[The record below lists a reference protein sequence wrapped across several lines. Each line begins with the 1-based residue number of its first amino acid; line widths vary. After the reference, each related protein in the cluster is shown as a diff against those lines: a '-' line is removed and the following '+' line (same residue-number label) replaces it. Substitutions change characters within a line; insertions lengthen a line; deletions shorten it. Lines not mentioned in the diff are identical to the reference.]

1 MSMAAAELIN
11 VNGGPTTT
19 TTSLADDLN
28 AVAEIL
34 LRLPSPAALVR
45 AALASRRWRQVAS
58 SPVFLR
64 RYRSRHPSPPLLG
77 LYAQRSAHA
86 GGLPSFQLADSVR
99 SDRALARFVRAGD
112 FNLTGLDSH
121 PEWRLLD
128 CHNSRLLLS
137 RGESRA
143 VYDPVSGRE
152 PLWFLQNSPLQ
163 EGTSIISECLLQ
175 GRGGDAASFCVVSV
189 EHRGRDQMVRAAEY
203 NSCTRQWRRHQWV
216 KNINRPQDDKA
227 MRAGSRFIFWR
238 YQDTSLL
245 LLDMATVE
253 LSIVGLPFTFFQP
266 SMYAVGDTD
275 NGVCCL
281 VGLVGSINNLHLQV
295 WLLKEDGAAK
305 TWVPEKKVPVSQVL
319 GKDAQL
325 LQVRVV
331 TNGLALLCWD
341 RCHQFA
347 INLKKM
353 CVDAEFECSALG
365 YPLQMPWPPAVL
377 VVTRSE
383 TINCAM
389 VAVTQNLSAIE
400 ENKMNM
406 MVGVQC
412 DKMVH
417 RSKTIP
423 TSKLDH
429 AGDMINYNQMAIHGS
444 EMIQGNQMTHC
455 NDTVVS
461 VIRTKS
467 RYGSEMISRD
477 HGGHMINCNHTAIY
491 GSEMVQ
497 GIEVTHDNS
506 TAEETPPTISRCSN
520 EMDHIDEMNQCN
532 QMVIRGAEIVQGI
545 ETTYGTHT
553 VETAPTT
560 SRHGCEM
567 VPVSRMDHVHS
578 VIRCNQLAILD
589 KQMVQGIEVPH
600 AEAAPDAPP
609 TRARRRRKNS
619 IIWEHFTSEIDSDGC
634 TRVCCNYCKRTFASS
649 KTAGTSH
656 LKRHITQGSC
666 PVMKGQVL
674 PLAGKTGHC
683 GSGAAEKP
691 SKRQC
696 IYVGPGNNMFN
707 LNSNRSYLGNMDILT
722 EPLTTKQGSEYS
734 ISKCLKVLHDM
745 DNVSDEIKH
754 LAFHVLEDA
763 TNREIFMSY
772 ESRLR
777 GLWLKKEVSKLE
789 T

>member
-11 VNGGPTTT
+11 VNGGPTIT

-45 AALASRRWRQVAS
+45 AALASTRWRQVAS

-112 FNLTGLDSH
+112 FNLTGLDRH

-175 GRGGDAASFCVVSV
+175 GCGDDAASFRVVSV

-203 NSCTRQWRRHQWV
+203 DSCTRQWRRHQWV

-253 LSIVGLPFTFFQP
+253 FSIVGLPFTFFQP

-305 TWVPEKKVPVSQVL
+305 TWVPEKKVPVTQVL

-377 VVTRSE
+377 VLTRSE
-383 TINCAM
+383 TINCAV

-400 ENKMNM
+400 ENEMNM

-444 EMIQGNQMTHC
+444 EMT
-455 NDTVVS
+455 
-461 VIRTKS
+461 R
-467 RYGSEMISRD
+467 
-477 HGGHMINCNHTAIY
+477 
-491 GSEMVQ
+491 
-497 GIEVTHDNS
+497 GIEVTRDNS

-532 QMVIRGAEIVQGI
+532 QMLIRGAEIVQGI

-553 VETAPTT
+553 VETAPAT
-560 SRHGCEM
+560 SRHGREM
-567 VPVSRMDHVHS
+567 VPGSSMDHAHS

-634 TRVCCNYCKRTFASS
+634 TR
-649 KTAGTSH
+649 
-656 LKRHITQGSC
+656 
-666 PVMKGQVL
+666 
-674 PLAGKTGHC
+674 
-683 GSGAAEKP
+683 
-691 SKRQC
+691 
-696 IYVGPGNNMFN
+696 
-707 LNSNRSYLGNMDILT
+707 
-722 EPLTTKQGSEYS
+722 PLTTKQGSEYS

-745 DNVSDEIKH
+745 DDVSDEIKH

-777 GLWLKKEVSKLE
+777 GLWLKKEVSKLG